1 MMYYYALTFIVILLT
16 SAAHLLLK
24 KGSVSAA
31 ATKRK
36 MYLHPLSLLAY
47 GLFAIAALISIF
59 AMKGLDLKVFF
70 ALTSLTYICI
80 PVLSFVFLKES
91 ATRNKILGIIVISF
105 GVIIFYF

>member
-1 MMYYYALTFIVILLT
+1 MYYYALTLVVIILT
-16 SAAHLLLK
+16 SIAHLLLK

-31 ATKRK
+31 ATGRK
-36 MYLHPLSLLAY
+36 MYLHPLSIMAY
-47 GLFAIAALISIF
+47 LLFAIAALLSIF

-80 PVLSFVFLKES
+80 PLLSFAFLKES
-91 ATRNKILGIIVISF
+91 ATRNKLLGIIIISF